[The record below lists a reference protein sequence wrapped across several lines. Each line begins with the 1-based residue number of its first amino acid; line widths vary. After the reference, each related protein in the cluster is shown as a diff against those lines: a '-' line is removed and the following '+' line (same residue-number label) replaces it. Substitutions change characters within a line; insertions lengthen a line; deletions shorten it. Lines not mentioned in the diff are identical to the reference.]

1 MIEQNIRK
9 KDMIQ
14 QKRTFNILDMLLY
27 QNIENSRFKK
37 VVDAKQTA
45 RHCLEELLL
54 KQA

>member
-1 MIEQNIRK
+1 MIEK
-9 KDMIQ
+9 
-14 QKRTFNILDMLLY
+14 KRTFNVSDMLVY

-37 VVDAKQTA
+37 PVDAKRVV